1 MRKGEAGKTEKRR
14 KGKGGSEE
22 GAAPGSGRNALHLPP
37 ALAFKFPTS
46 DLSQPAPAASP
57 RKGSRAA
64 RPRML
69 QPAMFSGPASRAAQ
83 LSFEAGARG
92 PLWSARGGRW
102 RATRRPGSTWLACSG
117 AGVRGRMLYFVRL
130 HGLQSQGPFP
140 LSASIP
146 AVPTSLACCHLMNCC
161 PPPPVAWISSC
172 FKSVVCIKLGSAGER
187 GEGLKRRRPFCVA
200 PHCRAIFLPPPPSL
214 WRSPAQKEGW

>member
-22 GAAPGSGRNALHLPP
+22 GAAPGSGWNALHLPP

-57 RKGSRAA
+57 RKSSRAA

-92 PLWSARGGRW
+92 QVEGDPEARLHLTRLLGGRGP
-102 RATRRPGSTWLACSG
+102 REDAVLRSPPGASEPRSLPPLCFHSRRPHFT
-117 AGVRGRMLYFVRL
+117 
-130 HGLQSQGPFP
+130 GLLP
-140 LSASIP
+140 LNE
-146 AVPTSLACCHLMNCC
+146 L
-161 PPPPVAWISSC
+161 
-172 FKSVVCIKLGSAGER
+172 
-187 GEGLKRRRPFCVA
+187 
-200 PHCRAIFLPPPPSL
+200 LPPPPSL
-214 WRSPAQKEGW
+214 DFELL